1 MKNGRPAR
9 RTGWAQWAPVR
20 GLRGLVQVVAV
31 KNVMGKELSVEVYGL
46 DELRQLSGPALIV
59 ANHASHLDTAV
70 LVSTLPSERRRRTAV
85 GIIGDYFF
93 DSWLRSSASAIA
105 FNTFPIEQGGVPT
118 RTAAE
123 LLAKGWSVVVFP
135 EGTRSSDGFVRP
147 FRVGAAQL
155 AIECRVSVIPVGILG
170 TYAAMP
176 RGSYWP
182 LPGRPRVGVR
192 YGTPISPRPGETAE
206 NFAPK
211 IAEAVKR
218 LLAEDAAT
226 WWKVRRGTAVMSE
239 PPAASW
245 RRIWQQSDPPVK
257 GSKLPE
263 VPIWRR

>member
-1 MKNGRPAR
+1 
-9 RTGWAQWAPVR
+9 VR
-20 GLRGLVQVVAV
+20 GLRELVQVVAV

-46 DELRQLSGPALIV
+46 DELRQLVGPAVIV

-70 LVSTLPSERRRRTAV
+70 LLSTLPSERRRRTAV
-85 GIIGDYFF
+85 GIVGDYFF
-93 DSWLRSSASAIA
+93 ESWLRSSAAAIA
-105 FNTFPIEQGGVPT
+105 FNTFPIEEGGVRT
-118 RTAAE
+118 RTAGE

-147 FRVGAAQL
+147 FRMGAAQL
-155 AIECRVSVIPVGILG
+155 AIEGRVPVIPVGILG

-182 LPGRPRVGVR
+182 LPGRPRVSVR
-192 YGTPISPRPGETAE
+192 YGGPITPRAGEVLE
-206 NFAPK
+206 SFAPR
-211 IAEAVKR
+211 IAEAVKQ

-226 WWKVRRGTAVMSE
+226 WWRVRRGTAVAIE

-257 GSKLPE
+257 GAKPPE
-263 VPIWRR
+263 MQIWRG